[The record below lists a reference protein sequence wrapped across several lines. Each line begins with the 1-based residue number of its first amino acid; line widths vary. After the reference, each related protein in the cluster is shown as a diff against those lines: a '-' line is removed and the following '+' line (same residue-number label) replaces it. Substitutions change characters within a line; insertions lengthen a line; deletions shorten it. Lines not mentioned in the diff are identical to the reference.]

1 MYTKKEL
8 IRTDRNGTKYFR
20 SQEQCAACRG
30 SGTIRENTRGNRKIC
45 KKCGGTGYIELESK
59 EYTPEYA
66 AVLEQRRAI
75 RAIEKEEEQ
84 RQKKAEWVKEEKEK
98 LLRKTGFNEEGFI
111 WLFCGNT
118 YENRDKI
125 KELGGKYSPVLGWH
139 IDHEIEGWKMQ
150 KVAAEE
156 VLTITEC
163 SVGFDI
169 NKCVEI
175 KKEIKGTQDNIS
187 YIGNPGDKIVVNAKF
202 VKSIPLRNRRIP
214 SFIPADKYL
223 HIFEDTEDRKYVWI
237 TGCEAFTDKGSLSEG
252 DSIVLSGTIKENCV
266 HNGEPETRLIRCKL
280 TKNVSAD

>member
-8 IRTDRNGTKYFR
+8 VKTDRNGTKYFFC
-20 SQEQCAACRG
+20 QEQCAACYGRGKIRDQAG
-30 SGTIRENTRGNRKIC
+30 SGTKKC
-45 KKCGGTGYIELESK
+45 KKCGGTGYIEFETK

-66 AVLEQRRAI
+66 AILEQRRAVHE
-75 RAIEKEEEQ
+75 AEKEKKQ
-84 RQKKAEWVKEEKEK
+84 KQKKAEWVKEERTR
-98 LLRKTGFNEEGFI
+98 LSRKSGFNEEGFI

-139 IDHEIEGWKMQ
+139 IDHEVEGWKMR

-156 VLTITEC
+156 VLTVTEC

-169 NKCVEI
+169 RKCIEI
-175 KKEIKGTQDNIS
+175 KKEIKGAQDNIS
-187 YIGNPGDKIVVNAKF
+187 YIGNPGDKIVVSAKF
-202 VKSIPLRNRRIP
+202 VKSIPLRNKRVP
-214 SFIPADKYL
+214 SYIPADKYL
-223 HIFEDTEDRKYVWI
+223 HIFEDSEDRKYVWV

-280 TKNVSAD
+280 TKSVSAD